1 MLTPMITIRRARIE
15 ETEALTQLC
24 RRSKAYWGYDTAF
37 MKASEGAL
45 TVDAE
50 KIARGHV
57 LVASDESGRL
67 LGVAAA
73 MPLEQAAFDLD
84 LLFVAP
90 ETIRNGVGEALFRA
104 IVDALKREE
113 AKRLVILADP
123 NAAAFY
129 ARMGAKRIGEAPSD
143 SIPGRVLPLFEFLI
157 G

>member
-1 MLTPMITIRRARIE
+1 MITIRPACAD
-15 ETEALTQLC
+15 ETDALTTLC
-24 RRSKAYWGYDTAF
+24 RRSKAYWGYDADF

-45 TVDAE
+45 TVDAA

-57 LVASDESGRL
+57 LVASDESGAL
-67 LGVAAA
+67 LGVVAA

-90 ETIRNGVGEALFRA
+90 EAIRNGVGEALFRA
-104 IVDALKREE
+104 IVDLLTHEE
-113 AKRLVILADP
+113 ARRLVILADP

-129 ARMGAKRIGEAPSD
+129 ARMGARRIGEAPSD
-143 SIPGRVLPLFEFLI
+143 ALPGRVLPLFEFLI